1 MKIFP
6 QTSPMKYIKHVGV
19 MESWWFHGEGDG
31 VRDREREWFH
41 GVMKIISL
49 LGNGLEE
56 NHLMI

>member
-1 MKIFP
+1 
-6 QTSPMKYIKHVGV
+6 MKYIKHVGV

-31 VRDREREWFH
+31 VRDREREREWFH